1 MNVHRSRIVSRNVR
15 TILTAL
21 SGLLL
26 LAGISTASMI
36 EELSAKDRAKL
47 ENGESVVITVDK
59 PGAIWPEVRIYRSVT
74 ATPQGVTDL
83 FLDYEHANTFIENLE
98 SAKVENEPDA
108 NTKDVR
114 YIVRLPII
122 FKINYLVRNSYE
134 KTPNG
139 YTVRWHLLE
148 PPFAAKSA
156 VGSLR
161 VEPHGDK
168 AVICYANHV
177 EPATRLIAGL
187 RGHAI
192 KEASKTVQ
200 AIAKEAER
208 RHAKS
213 AASQPAATQAPPD
226 ASRAPS
232 PAANPAKL

>member
-1 MNVHRSRIVSRNVR
+1 MNISPSRPVSTLMR
-15 TILTAL
+15 AL
-21 SGLLL
+21 AAAVSALL
-26 LAGISTASMI
+26 LASTLAPASMV
-36 EELSAKDRAKL
+36 EELSAADQKKL
-47 ENGESVVITVDK
+47 ESGGSVLTTIDK
-59 PGAIWPEVRIYRSVT
+59 PGAIWPEVRIYRKVN

-98 SAKVENEPDA
+98 SAKVEKEPDP

-122 FKINYLVRNSYE
+122 FSINYLVRNHYE
-134 KTPNG
+134 KTPQG
-139 YTVRWHLLE
+139 YKVSWHLLE

-161 VEPHGDK
+161 VEAHGDTS
-168 AVICYANHV
+168 VICYANHV

-192 KEASKTVQ
+192 KEASKTVD

-208 RHAKS
+208 RHA
-213 AASQPAATQAPPD
+213 AAGGATAAGAE
-226 ASRAPS
+226 
-232 PAANPAKL
+232 AKP